1 MQWVFGIAYLVL
13 LLFVIAM
20 LIRLV
25 YDWIQVFARDWRPRG
40 LALVVAEGVY
50 TVTDPPLRWLRAR
63 VKPLRIGGVAL
74 DLAFLIIMIACAIG
88 LAVLAG
94 LTASFSAGG

>member
-25 YDWIQVFARDWRPRG
+25 YDWIQVFARDWKPRG
-40 LALVVAEGVY
+40 LALVLAEGVY
-50 TVTDPPLRWLRAR
+50 TVTDPPLRWLRR
-63 VKPLRIGGVAL
+63 RIRPLRIGGIAL
-74 DLAFLIIMIACAIG
+74 DLAFLIIMIACSIG
-88 LAVLAG
+88 LTMLSGLA
-94 LTASFSAGG
+94 AQFS